1 MPARVVSEGKRLD
14 RAVGRSRIW
23 LAIALLPLLSGCLG
37 AVALPLLAGGTL
49 MATGKHR
56 VRAATQVVAPPRAQ
70 VAALAAVKVEPPR
83 GAAEAEQAALASS
96 RPVLTTLTELPPP
109 SGPPAAVAGDSWQA
123 FLAYAQA
130 WRSATKAK
138 AVESAL
144 LRQPPSIDA
153 PVRLKCAAEVPAVV
167 IDLDDGSQAFAPQR
181 LATAPAAVA
190 EGLAGL
196 RQAGFVVLWITRLP
210 ASRASDVA
218 RALRVSGLDPQ
229 GEDQLLLLRKAS
241 DRKEL
246 LREDA
251 SKDVCVVAIAG
262 DERGDFDELFDYLR
276 NPGAAVGL
284 YPLMSHGW
292 FLVPSL
298 AAPATASTER

>member
-1 MPARVVSEGKRLD
+1 MPESPEVE
-14 RAVGRSRIW
+14 
-23 LAIALLPLLSGCLG
+23 
-37 AVALPLLAGGTL
+37 
-49 MATGKHR
+49 
-56 VRAATQVVAPPRAQ
+56 
-70 VAALAAVKVEPPR
+70 ALAAFLDDDASGREIRGVDVLEFRTVKTRATPPSALVGRTITGAVRHGKHVELKLDDGRLVVSLGRHGWMRWLVGGEPVPAPEEPP
-83 GAAEAEQAALASS
+83 ALAAL
-96 RPVLTTLTELPPP
+96 EL
-109 SGPPAAVAGDSWQA
+109 SDAAALQVTDAGTWVSLGLFVVAD
-123 FLAYAQA
+123 
-130 WRSATKAK
+130 
-138 AVESAL
+138 
-144 LRQPPSIDA
+144 P
-153 PVRLKCAAEVPAVV
+153 AEVPAVV

-229 GEDQLLLLRKAS
+229 GEDQLLLLRNAS

-276 NPGAAVGL
+276 DPRLESSYDAPIGA
-284 YPLMSHGW
+284 GW
-292 FLVPSL
+292 FLVPPL
-298 AAPATASTER
+298 LDAPATSQ